1 MAPKATSSI
10 FFLHRNDSQ
19 ETITSTSITEIESV
33 ASTQSRIYPAPP
45 LNSPMTMSE
54 VGDREL
60 PNADSLA
67 DKLQAMPKSFMNF
80 TPPTSVSDTKG
91 KAPSCHGVE
100 VKDFGIWYDPL
111 RVQRY
116 RKTILTSKRVE
127 GVERIPRSGR
137 ETMRTPTKSLGTKTP
152 PTKDLFPEHS
162 NWANIAEEDVVSGLK
177 RLTMLA
183 RDEHKVDPSKT
194 VEEIYSE
201 RLAKLIKACEL
212 QFDLSKLL

>member
-1 MAPKATSSI
+1 MAPRATSSI

-19 ETITSTSITEIESV
+19 ETITSTSITEVESV

-67 DKLQAMPKSFMNF
+67 DKLQAMPKNFMNF
-80 TPPTSVSDTKG
+80 TPPTSVSDTK
-91 KAPSCHGVE
+91 E
-100 VKDFGIWYDPL
+100 
-111 RVQRY
+111 R
-116 RKTILTSKRVE
+116 
-127 GVERIPRSGR
+127 VERIPRSER

-162 NWANIAEEDVVSGLK
+162 NWANVAEEDVVSGLK
-177 RLTMLA
+177 RLAMLA

-194 VEEIYSE
+194 VEQIYSE
-201 RLAKLIKACEL
+201 RLAKLIKANEL
-212 QFDLSKLL
+212 QFDQSKMH